1 MPDRERIC
9 RRPCLP
15 CACQSASA
23 LRKDSVV
30 VRLGNRVKL
39 YPRSLSEFS
48 MNDFPAHQW
57 LCESI
62 VEQSPIAIIVGDRDG
77 IVRLWNTGAEMM
89 FGWSAEE
96 ALGNSMDM
104 IIPEKHRPRHWEG
117 YDQVIGTGVTKY
129 GRSLLAV
136 PALTK
141 DGRRISIEFNV
152 VLLKDAEGRVLG
164 IAATMQDV
172 TARWERD
179 KTLRERMA
187 ALEGKLKQAGVLP
200 EDKS

>member
-1 MPDRERIC
+1 
-9 RRPCLP
+9 
-15 CACQSASA
+15 
-23 LRKDSVV
+23 
-30 VRLGNRVKL
+30 
-39 YPRSLSEFS
+39 
-48 MNDFPAHQW
+48 MNDFPRHQS

-62 VEQSPIAIIVGDRDG
+62 VEQSPIAIIVGDREG
-77 IVRLWNTGAEMM
+77 IVRLWNAGAQTM

-96 ALGNSMDM
+96 ALGKSMDM

-117 YDQVIGTGVTKY
+117 YDRVMGTGVTKY
-129 GRSLLAV
+129 GRNLLAV

-179 KTLRERMA
+179 KNLRAHVAE
-187 ALEGKLKQAGVLP
+187 LEAKLKQAGLLS
-200 EDKS
+200 ENKS

>member
-1 MPDRERIC
+1 
-9 RRPCLP
+9 
-15 CACQSASA
+15 
-23 LRKDSVV
+23 
-30 VRLGNRVKL
+30 
-39 YPRSLSEFS
+39 
-48 MNDFPAHQW
+48 MNGFPSHES

-62 VEQSPIAIIVGDRDG
+62 VEQSPIAIIVGDREG
-77 IVRLWNTGAEMM
+77 IVRLWNTGAQTM

-96 ALGNSMDM
+96 AIGKSMDM

-117 YDQVIGTGVTKY
+117 YDRVMGTGVTKY
-129 GRSLLAV
+129 GRNLLAV

-152 VLLKDAEGRVLG
+152 VLLKDAEQRVLG

-179 KTLRERMA
+179 KTLRARLAE
-187 ALEGKLKQAGVLP
+187 LEAKLKQAGLLS

>member
-1 MPDRERIC
+1 
-9 RRPCLP
+9 
-15 CACQSASA
+15 
-23 LRKDSVV
+23 
-30 VRLGNRVKL
+30 
-39 YPRSLSEFS
+39 

-57 LCESI
+57 LCENI
-62 VEQSPIAIIVGDRDG
+62 VEQSPIAIIVGDREG
-77 IVRLWNTGAEMM
+77 MVRLWNTGAETM

-96 ALGNSMDM
+96 ALGKSMDM

-117 YDQVIGTGVTKY
+117 YDQVMRSGVTKY

-141 DGRRISIEFNV
+141 DGRRISVEFNV

-164 IAATMQDV
+164 IAASMQDV

-179 KTLRERMA
+179 KALRARLAE
-187 ALEGKLKQAGVLP
+187 LEGNLKHGMVP
-200 EDKS
+200 GEHK

>member
-1 MPDRERIC
+1 
-9 RRPCLP
+9 
-15 CACQSASA
+15 
-23 LRKDSVV
+23 
-30 VRLGNRVKL
+30 
-39 YPRSLSEFS
+39 
-48 MNDFPAHQW
+48 MNDFPSHGS

-62 VEQSPIAIIVGDRDG
+62 VEQSPIAIIVGDREG
-77 IVRLWNTGAEMM
+77 MVRLWNAGAQTM

-96 ALGNSMDM
+96 VLGKSMDM

-117 YDQVIGTGVTKY
+117 YDRVMGTGVTKY
-129 GRSLLAV
+129 GRNLLAV

-164 IAATMQDV
+164 IAASMQDV

-179 KTLRERMA
+179 KTLRARLAE
-187 ALEGKLKQAGVLP
+187 LEAKLKQAGVAS
-200 EDKS
+200 ENKS

>member
-1 MPDRERIC
+1 
-9 RRPCLP
+9 
-15 CACQSASA
+15 
-23 LRKDSVV
+23 
-30 VRLGNRVKL
+30 
-39 YPRSLSEFS
+39 
-48 MNDFPAHQW
+48 MNDFPSHGS

-62 VEQSPIAIIVGDRDG
+62 VEQSPIAIIVGDREG
-77 IVRLWNTGAEMM
+77 MVRLWNAGAQTM

-96 ALGNSMDM
+96 VLGKSMDM

-117 YDQVIGTGVTKY
+117 YDRVMGTGVTKY
-129 GRSLLAV
+129 GSSVLAV

-152 VLLKDAEGRVLG
+152 VLLKDAQGRVLG
-164 IAATMQDV
+164 IAASMQDV

-179 KTLRERMA
+179 KTLRARLAE
-187 ALEGKLKQAGVLP
+187 LEAKLKQAGVLS

>member
-1 MPDRERIC
+1 
-9 RRPCLP
+9 
-15 CACQSASA
+15 
-23 LRKDSVV
+23 
-30 VRLGNRVKL
+30 
-39 YPRSLSEFS
+39 
-48 MNDFPAHQW
+48 MNDFPSHGS

-62 VEQSPIAIIVGDRDG
+62 VEQSPIAIIVGDREG
-77 IVRLWNTGAEMM
+77 MVRLWNAGAQTM

-96 ALGNSMDM
+96 VLGKSMDM

-117 YDQVIGTGVTKY
+117 YDRVMGTGVTKY
-129 GRSLLAV
+129 GRNLLAV

-164 IAATMQDV
+164 IAASMQDV

-179 KTLRERMA
+179 KTLRARLAE
-187 ALEGKLKQAGVLP
+187 LEAKLKQAGVLS
-200 EDKS
+200 ENKS

>member
-1 MPDRERIC
+1 MNE
-9 RRPCLP
+9 LP
-15 CACQSASA
+15 THQS
-23 LRKDSVV
+23 
-30 VRLGNRVKL
+30 
-39 YPRSLSEFS
+39 
-48 MNDFPAHQW
+48 

-62 VEQSPIAIIVGDRDG
+62 VDQSPTAIVVGDREG
-77 IVRLWNTGAEMM
+77 IVRLWNAGAQTM
-89 FGWSAEE
+89 FGWTAEE
-96 ALGNSMDM
+96 VLGKSMDM

-117 YDQVIGTGVTKY
+117 YDRVMASGVTKY
-129 GRSLLAV
+129 GRNLLAV

-179 KTLRERMA
+179 R
-187 ALEGKLKQAGVLP
+187 ALHAHVAELEAKLKQAMVP
-200 EDKS
+200 DVHKS

>member
-1 MPDRERIC
+1 
-9 RRPCLP
+9 
-15 CACQSASA
+15 
-23 LRKDSVV
+23 
-30 VRLGNRVKL
+30 
-39 YPRSLSEFS
+39 
-48 MNDFPAHQW
+48 MNDFPSHES

-62 VEQSPIAIIVGDRDG
+62 VEQSPIAIIVGDREG
-77 IVRLWNTGAEMM
+77 IVRLWNAGAQSM

-96 ALGNSMDM
+96 ALGKSMDM

-117 YDQVIGTGVTKY
+117 YDRVMATGVTKY
-129 GRSLLAV
+129 GRNLLAV

-179 KTLRERMA
+179 KALRARQAE
-187 ALEGKLKQAGVLP
+187 LEAKLKQAGLLS